1 MLLSTYSKGIFLLI
15 FRNFVIS
22 SWELALLTE
31 FIALEFYFVFEIR
44 QTIFRYECKKITRTR
59 NMYQHIAPKR
69 ATNKE
74 NEILIFFF
82 LSFHFTIF
90 KLIQKLKNNFA
101 DDVFAFL
108 LL

>member
-1 MLLSTYSKGIFLLI
+1 
-15 FRNFVIS
+15 
-22 SWELALLTE
+22 
-31 FIALEFYFVFEIR
+31 
-44 QTIFRYECKKITRTR
+44 
-59 NMYQHIAPKR
+59 MYQHIAPKR